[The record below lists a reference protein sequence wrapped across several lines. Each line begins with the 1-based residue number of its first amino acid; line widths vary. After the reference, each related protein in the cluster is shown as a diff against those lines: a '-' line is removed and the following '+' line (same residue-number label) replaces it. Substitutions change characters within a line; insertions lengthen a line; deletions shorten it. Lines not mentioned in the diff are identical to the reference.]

1 MKQFPQ
7 DTVLLLSPDTKWVS
21 GKLLNLWRPQSY
33 YGYSRL
39 NGPRSPHP
47 HKILFQYKW
56 IWLKVYKGIC
66 LNGYDLKVWF
76 FLFLQFHFFFF
87 NIYLFILLHWVLIA
101 AYGISV
107 VVISSCRLSCSFCDL
122 SSQARDQIGISCNA
136 RQTLNHQTTREV
148 IQSHFLK

>member
-1 MKQFPQ
+1 MKQFPR
-7 DTVLLLSPDTKWVS
+7 DEVLLLSPDTEWVS

-33 YGYSRL
+33 YGYNRL

-47 HKILFQYKW
+47 HKMLFQYKW
-56 IWLKVYKGIC
+56 IWLEVYNSMDVISR
-66 LNGYDLKVWF
+66 YDSSF
-76 FLFLQFHFFFF
+76 SFSSTFFF

-107 VVISSCRLSCSFCDL
+107 VISTRRLSCSFCDL
-122 SSQARDQIGISCNA
+122 SSQTRDQIGISCNA

-148 IQSHFLK
+148 IQSHF